1 LLSKSIKK
9 IIHEAETSK
18 LANTSRAS
26 HLLQRRSLGILSP
39 AFVEAKSKSNK
50 KQSSQ
55 NLKKIEDS
63 STQESE
69 KTPKIEISTTTTT
82 TGPRRRI
89 RRPTM
94 MRRPKLIGKSVE
106 GAAMQAM
113 AASRQRA
120 STNHFKS
127 KTNPTK
133 GTKLATRPP
142 VNKESNKARVNVVD
156 SSLIRS
162 PAGSQEEE
170 TDETLSRVKND
181 FTRLCSAAQGQPER
195 LSSTQS
201 IARLQLLDIW
211 WPQTPS
217 QIIPV
222 SVANFL
228 ISIAPNAWND
238 VCALPPLPGGVLDV
252 FIPTFARYL
261 VALTPS
267 LELLPVSSSLNGTN
281 KRIDSLLLCTD
292 IRNIRGTKC
301 CAITRISIINSSS
314 NRQRI
319 PMVRSEG
326 WILNLRRR
334 SKAAQQVKRHVRI
347 KSSYFTEKDSAGM
360 DKVLTDVHVS
370 FTYRNFKLTY

>member
-1 LLSKSIKK
+1 MLPKSIKK

-18 LANTSRAS
+18 LADASRAS
-26 HLLQRRSLGILSP
+26 HLLQRRSLGKLSP
-39 AFVEAKSKSNK
+39 GFVEANSKSNK

-55 NLKKIEDS
+55 NLKKTEDS
-63 STQESE
+63 STQGTE
-69 KTPKIEISTTTTT
+69 KTPKIEISTTT

-142 VNKESNKARVNVVD
+142 VNKESNKARPNVVD

-170 TDETLSRVKND
+170 TDETLSQVKND
-181 FTRLCSAAQGQPER
+181 FTRLCSAVQGQSER

-201 IARLQLLDIW
+201 KARLQLLDIW

-217 QIIPV
+217 QIIPL

-228 ISIAPNAWND
+228 LSIAPNAWND

-261 VALTPS
+261 AALTPG

-301 CAITRISIINSSS
+301 CAITRISIIDSSS

-334 SKAAQQVKRHVRI
+334 SKAAQQVKRHGRI

>member
-1 LLSKSIKK
+1 MKSIKK

-55 NLKKIEDS
+55 NLKKAENS
-63 STQESE
+63 STQGIE
-69 KTPKIEISTTTTT
+69 KTSKIEISTTTT

-120 STNHFKS
+120 STNNFKS
-127 KTNPTK
+127 KKNPTK
-133 GTKLATRPP
+133 GTNLATRPP
-142 VNKESNKARVNVVD
+142 VSKESTKARANAVD
-156 SSLIRS
+156 SSLIRP
-162 PAGSQEEE
+162 PATQEEV

-261 VALTPS
+261 AALTPG

-301 CAITRISIINSSS
+301 CAITRISIIDSSS

-370 FTYRNFKLTY
+370 FTYRNCKLTY